1 MNRFTIKVHTYSNN
15 QKVYCPILRNEKD
28 TYFITK
34 DGKYPIPPTAQQFNS
49 LFKQYGY
56 LTMEEAQRTIDN
68 MCFRE
73 ESYDYN
79 PIRFDGEKIEPFG
92 SITST
97 SYAGKYN
104 ARGVAGELTQRQL
117 EIIKENN
124 EMMDEMF
131 GLNKELENNTTEIVS
146 KHKGYYSTTIHSCK
160 KCNTEIL
167 RTSYNFCPNCGKKIV
182 NK

>member
-1 MNRFTIKVHTYSNN
+1 MNIQEEL
-15 QKVYCPILRNEKD
+15 QKIHH
-28 TYFITK
+28 
-34 DGKYPIPPTAQQFNS
+34 
-49 LFKQYGY
+49 QYGTTESANY
-56 LTMEEAQRTIDN
+56 EIQLLFDKYHIELINRVKVLEQTIEN
-68 MCFRE
+68 MKALA
-73 ESYDYN
+73 
-79 PIRFDGEKIEPFG
+79 GEKIEPFG